1 MQALNTTLI
10 SIGKENIKT
19 QLNNIAHGRKMSG
32 KELVREGMM
41 KLQNQSDERHK
52 KIMNKFLSE
61 EGKGVAI
68 NVEI

>member
-10 SIGKENIKT
+10 NIGKENIKT
-19 QLNNIAHGRKMSG
+19 QLSNIAQGGARSGR
-32 KELVREGMM
+32 EVVREGMM
-41 KLQNQSDERHK
+41 KLQNMSDERHK

-61 EGKGVAI
+61 EGKGTTI